1 MVIVKWAL
9 CRQTWR
15 GPPPPQIPDLFA
27 PNDSRLVW
35 AGTSVTTT
43 PSTCRA
49 GHPVR
54 KLWIEPS
61 CHEALTKRGHR
72 VHRQVGVAKYRL
84 DLAVLATLH
93 QESLARKTAGS
104 RTKFKRR
111 PAEESDVVYR
121 RGLLTPRCPARRPCG
136 PTFSRRAEKVAR
148 PTDLYAVYRD

>member
-1 MVIVKWAL
+1 MVIVKWAIR
-9 CRQTWR
+9 RQTWR
-15 GPPPPQIPDLFA
+15 GPPPISDLFA

-35 AGTSVTTT
+35 SGTLVTTT
-43 PSTCRA
+43 LSTCRA

-61 CHEALTKRGHR
+61 CHEGLTKRGHR

-93 QESLARKTAGS
+93 QESLAHARS
-104 RTKFKRR
+104 RQPNEIKRR